1 MEKFNSIDEIL
12 DFAINEEQKAVDF
25 YNQLAEKVTRQ
36 EMKDIF
42 HQYSLEEIAHKH
54 KLEAVKAGEKY
65 NLRSK
70 KVIDLKISDYIL
82 DIDMDKKEFTYQ
94 EALIVAMKKEK
105 LAYKLY
111 IELADFADDEQTKKL
126 FLMLANEEANH
137 KLRFEIDYDKDILS
151 EN

>member
-1 MEKFNSIDEIL
+1 MEKFNSINEIL

-42 HQYSLEEIAHKH
+42 YQYSLEEIAHKQ
-54 KLEAVKAGEKY
+54 KLEAVKAGEKF

-70 KVIDLKISDYIL
+70 KVIDLKISDFIL
-82 DIDMDKKEFTYQ
+82 DIDIDKKEFTYQ
-94 EALIVAMKKEK
+94 EALIIAMKKEK

-111 IELADFADDEQTKKL
+111 LELSEYAEDKDTKKL

-137 KLRFEIDYDKDILS
+137 KLRFEIDYDRDILS